1 VALIKLLTMFLWT
14 SCADMC
20 CYTADGLANET
31 LLRGPKMLLLLLLG
45 TSAVPARSTGQDFG
59 KFPWRVGAFGGGVRK

>member
-1 VALIKLLTMFLWT
+1 MRI
-14 SCADMC
+14 CAATQLM
-20 CYTADGLANET
+20 GWQNET

-59 KFPWRVGAFGGGVRK
+59 KLLWRVGAFGGGVRQ